1 MHAAGAQAAPDFFP
15 QQRGEVEADQVIQG
29 AARLLCVHQA
39 HIELARLLE
48 GFLHA
53 FFGNLM
59 EHHAQGALVQIFDTA
74 FGFEDFVYMPGDG
87 FAFAV
92 RVGGQIEG
100 VGFFGGGHDG
110 IDVLF
115 ALGRH
120 FVFHGEIVLGI
131 DGAVFRHQIAHVAEG
146 GQYFKIAAQVF
157 FNRFDFV
164 GRFHNQQVFRH
175 SFLAKYF
182 CFRPRCG

>member
-1 MHAAGAQAAPDFFP
+1 
-15 QQRGEVEADQVIQG
+15 
-29 AARLLCVHQA
+29 
-39 HIELARLLE
+39 
-48 GFLHA
+48 
-53 FFGNLM
+53 
-59 EHHAQGALVQIFDTA
+59 
-74 FGFEDFVYMPGDG
+74 MPRNG

-100 VGFFGGGHDG
+100 VGFFGGRHNGV
-110 IDVLF
+110 DVLF
-115 ALGRH
+115 TLGRH

-131 DGAVFRHQIAHVAEG
+131 NGTVFWHQIAHVAEG

-182 CFRPRCG
+182 CF